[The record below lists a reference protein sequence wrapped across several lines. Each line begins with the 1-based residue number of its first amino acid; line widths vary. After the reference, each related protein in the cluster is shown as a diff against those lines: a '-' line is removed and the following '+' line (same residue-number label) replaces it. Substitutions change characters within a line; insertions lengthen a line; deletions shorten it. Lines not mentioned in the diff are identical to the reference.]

1 MIFEFL
7 GTKVT
12 CILNT
17 AWGTSAGIR
26 QRLLE
31 PTESQFY
38 RHDWKALWSTKSNND
53 QESDGR
59 HKLAAPCKF
68 VWFVAMSLRFAN
80 HLHSC
85 QSWITETY
93 ISCLNRLIIYLAMY
107 LKVYQYFWSI
117 VTCTSSPWYAT
128 TSPRRITVE
137 TDINVLSAVE

>member
-1 MIFEFL
+1 MNLWLEFL
-7 GTKVT
+7 GANVT

-93 ISCLNRLIIYLAMY
+93 ISCLNRLIIYLAMLQI
-107 LKVYQYFWSI
+107 LKYISI
-117 VTCTSSPWYAT
+117 FGPLL
-128 TSPRRITVE
+128 P
-137 TDINVLSAVE
+137 VLLVHDMRPQAQEELLLKLILMF